1 VSEADPGNSRKPTRD
16 RWDKIAIVLQPVG
29 GLLTALAVA
38 ILGFWT
44 SNYLRQREGR
54 EAALRER
61 MQTSDTNA
69 RLYSELTS
77 RREEADSAL
86 RKDMFTSIINSF
98 LREGPATPEQKML
111 NLELLVYNFHE
122 SLDLKPLFQH
132 IQRDVRANPKHAEYR
147 RRLNQLAETVIQKQ
161 MLVIQD
167 GGQTFDA
174 TVDTKALG
182 FSSESAGGS
191 EPAPFIAK
199 DLEVEGLKRNVRLEV
214 LAADA
219 DSEELHLRMTVRTAE
234 ASRLDTSATE
244 FWVGHFDFPMIDNTR
259 LPHDQRLAVVLNN
272 FDAQRG
278 AADVT
283 VALFPGKYAGM
294 REKPYY
300 DEVLTKLLAANR
312 NAAAGIAPT
321 PAPSPSSSSPSPSR

>member
-1 VSEADPGNSRKPTRD
+1 
-16 RWDKIAIVLQPVG
+16 
-29 GLLTALAVA
+29 
-38 ILGFWT
+38 
-44 SNYLRQREGR
+44 
-54 EAALRER
+54 
-61 MQTSDTNA
+61 
-69 RLYSELTS
+69 
-77 RREEADSAL
+77 
-86 RKDMFTSIINSF
+86 MFTSIINSF

-122 SLDLKPLFQH
+122 SLALKPLFQH

-167 GGQTFDA
+167 GGQAFDA
-174 TVDTKALG
+174 TIDTKALG
-182 FSSESAGGS
+182 FSGGS

-199 DLEVEGLKRNVRLEV
+199 DLAVEGIPRNVRLEV
-214 LAADA
+214 LAADLE
-219 DSEELHLRMTVRTAE
+219 SEELHLRMTVRTAE
-234 ASRLDTSATE
+234 ANRVDTSATE

-272 FDAQRG
+272 FDTARG

-312 NAAAGIAPT
+312 NAAAGTPT
-321 PAPSPSSSSPSPSR
+321 PAPSAPSPSPSR

>member
-1 VSEADPGNSRKPTRD
+1 MTDDAGQNPHRD
-16 RWDKIAIVLQPVG
+16 NWDKIAIILQPVG

-38 ILGFWT
+38 VLGFWT
-44 SNYLRQREGR
+44 SSYLRQRESR

-132 IQRDVRANPKHAEYR
+132 IQREVRGNPLHAEYR
-147 RRLNQLAETVIQKQ
+147 KRLNQLAETVIQKQ
-161 MLVIQD
+161 MLVIAD

-174 TVDTKALG
+174 TIDTRALG
-182 FSSESAGGS
+182 FPSAGEGAA
-191 EPAPFIAK
+191 APSVAK
-199 DLEVEGLKRNVRLEV
+199 DLSVEGIQRNVKLEV
-214 LAADA
+214 VAADPEL
-219 DSEELHLRMTVRTAE
+219 EELQLRMTVRTAE
-234 ASRLDTSATE
+234 ANRIDTSSTE

-272 FDAQRG
+272 FDAKRG
-278 AADVT
+278 VADVT
-283 VALFPGKYAGM
+283 ASLFPGKYAGM

-312 NAAAGIAPT
+312 TLASA
-321 PAPSPSSSSPSPSR
+321 PAPPAPATPTLSPAR

>member
-1 VSEADPGNSRKPTRD
+1 MSDEETKASPKPRD
-16 RWDKIAIVLQPVG
+16 KWDKIAIILQPLG

-132 IQRDVRANPKHAEYR
+132 IQREVRSNAKYAEYK
-147 RRLNQLAETVIQKQ
+147 RRLFQLAESVIQKQ

-167 GGQTFDA
+167 GGQAFDA
-174 TVDTKALG
+174 TIDTKALG
-182 FSSESAGGS
+182 FPSDTAG
-191 EPAPFIAK
+191 ETAPVPFVAK
-199 DLEVEGLKRNVRLEV
+199 DLSVEGILRNVRLEV
-214 LAADA
+214 LGA
-219 DSEELHLRMTVRTAE
+219 DSDLEEVHLRTTVRTAE
-234 ASRLDTSATE
+234 ANRVDTSATE

-272 FDAQRG
+272 FDAKRG
-278 AADVT
+278 VADVT

-312 NAAAGIAPT
+312 NLASAPT
-321 PAPSPSSSSPSPSR
+321 PAPEATPVPSPGAPR

>member
-1 VSEADPGNSRKPTRD
+1 MSDEDASKKRD

-29 GLLTALAVA
+29 GLLTAVAVA

-44 SNYLRQREGR
+44 SNYLRQRESR

-98 LREGPATPEQKML
+98 LKEGPATPEQKML
-111 NLELLVYNFHE
+111 NLELLVSNFHE

-132 IQRDVRANPKHAEYR
+132 IQRDVRGNPKHAEYQ
-147 RRLNQLAETVIQKQ
+147 RRLYQLAESVIQKQ

-167 GGQTFDA
+167 GGESFDA
-174 TVDTKALG
+174 TIDTKALG
-182 FSSESAGGS
+182 FPTDAPGESG
-191 EPAPFIAK
+191 PAPYAAK
-199 DLEVEGLKRNVRLEV
+199 DLTVEGLKRNVRLEV
-214 LAADA
+214 LGADPETA
-219 DSEELHLRMTVRTAE
+219 ELHLRMTVRTAE
-234 ASRLDTSATE
+234 RDRVDTSSTE

-259 LPHDQRLAVVLNN
+259 LPHDQRLSVVLNN
-272 FDAQRG
+272 FDTNRG
-278 AADVT
+278 VADVT

-294 REKPYY
+294 REKPNY

-312 NAAAGIAPT
+312 TLAAT
-321 PAPSPSSSSPSPSR
+321 PAPSDTPTVTPK